1 MSFTTRRLGGSDL
14 VAMKASLHLYAE
26 VFGDHDSYQSKVP
39 SDAYL
44 LKRLGDESFFAVAAF
59 DAADAIV
66 GALAAYELKKFEQ
79 ERSEVYIYDLA
90 VDANHRRQGI
100 ATALI
105 RTLGEAARACGAY
118 VMFVQ
123 ADIGEED
130 EAANALYRKLSRE
143 MIVANHYDI
152 VPERSGTAAGYRA
165 TF

>member
-1 MSFTTRRLGGSDL
+1 MSFTTKRLGAADL
-14 VAMKASLHLYAE
+14 VAMKALLRLFGE
-26 VFGDHDSYQSKVP
+26 VFGDLETYQGAVP

-44 LKRLGDESFFAVAAF
+44 LGRLRDKTFFAVAAH
-59 DAADAIV
+59 DEN
-66 GALAAYELKKFEQ
+66 GATIGGLAAYELKKFEQ

-90 VDANHRRQGI
+90 VDAAHRRKGV

-105 RTLGEAARACGAY
+105 RTLGEAARKRGAY

-130 EAANALYRKLSRE
+130 EAANALYRKLASE

-152 VPERSGTAAGYRA
+152 VP
-165 TF
+165 

>member
-1 MSFTTRRLGGSDL
+1 MSFTTKMLGAADL
-14 VAMKASLHLYAE
+14 AAMKALLRLFGE
-26 VFGDHDSYQSKVP
+26 VFGDLDTYQGAVP

-44 LKRLGDESFFAVAAF
+44 LGLLRDATFFAVAAH
-59 DAADAIV
+59 DERGATI

-90 VDANHRRQGI
+90 VDTAHRRKGI

-105 RTLGEAARACGAY
+105 RTLGEAARKRGAY

-130 EAANALYRKLSRE
+130 EAANALYRKLASE

-152 VPERSGTAAGYRA
+152 VP
-165 TF
+165 